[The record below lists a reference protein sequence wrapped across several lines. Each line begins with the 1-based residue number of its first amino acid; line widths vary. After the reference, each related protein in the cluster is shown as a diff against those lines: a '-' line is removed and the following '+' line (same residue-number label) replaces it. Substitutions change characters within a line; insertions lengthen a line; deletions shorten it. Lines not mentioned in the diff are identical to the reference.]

1 MPAREVT
8 AHVYHPAPALDDA
21 SPCQLALL
29 AAHLAWHHSCPFF
42 RAEMGLADIAG
53 AVVDR
58 DWYFVE
64 EEEIP
69 FLRRRGKMRFY
80 AIKLPKFLSGVVK
93 AVARLF
99 TRQRT
104 SSK

>member
-1 MPAREVT
+1 
-8 AHVYHPAPALDDA
+8 
-21 SPCQLALL
+21 
-29 AAHLAWHHSCPFF
+29 
-42 RAEMGLADIAG
+42 
-53 AVVDR
+53 
-58 DWYFVE
+58 
-64 EEEIP
+64 
-69 FLRRRGKMRFY
+69 MRFY